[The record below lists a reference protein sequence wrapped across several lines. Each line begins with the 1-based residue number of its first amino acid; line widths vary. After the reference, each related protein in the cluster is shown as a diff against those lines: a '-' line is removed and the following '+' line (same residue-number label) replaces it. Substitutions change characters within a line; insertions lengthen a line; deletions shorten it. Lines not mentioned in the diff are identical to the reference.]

1 MKIIFNYCN
10 NINSEKN
17 WKIVGEYF
25 LMCVYIIIFVGEV
38 FDCYFYI
45 LWEKKYDIDIKYLVY
60 LVNLGL
66 VVISSGFLIVF
77 FYIFMFWC

>member
-1 MKIIFNYCN
+1 MKIIINYCN

>member
-1 MKIIFNYCN
+1 MILIVR
-10 NINSEKN
+10 KN

-38 FDCYFYI
+38 FDCYYYI
-45 LWEKKYDIDIKYLVY
+45 LWEKKNIDIKYFVY

>member
-77 FYIFMFWC
+77 FNIFMFWC

>member
-1 MKIIFNYCN
+1 MILIVR
-10 NINSEKN
+10 KN

-45 LWEKKYDIDIKYLVY
+45 LWEKKGYWYKVFSLF
-60 LVNLGL
+60 GKFGF
-66 VVISSGFLIVF
+66 SSNK
-77 FYIFMFWC
+77 